1 MYALDTY
8 VASNAQ
14 PLQENSQS
22 ECAYYCIHITK
33 HNNNNNNNNNNN
45 QFVKPFGSV

>member
-33 HNNNNNNNNNNN
+33 HNNNNN
-45 QFVKPFGSV
+45 QFIKPFGSV